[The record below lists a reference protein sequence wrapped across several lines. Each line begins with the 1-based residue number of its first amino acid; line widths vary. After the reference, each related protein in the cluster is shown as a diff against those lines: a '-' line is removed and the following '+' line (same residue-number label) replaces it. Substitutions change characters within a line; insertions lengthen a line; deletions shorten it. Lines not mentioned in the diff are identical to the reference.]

1 MDSRTLK
8 LIKDTIGLIDNIAK
22 GLNINQKAIK
32 VHSSTINAVRAKLEK
47 YTEQNK
53 DAEYMK
59 TLSPIESQTF
69 MQNVKAMYD
78 THEKLRKELDYL
90 DMTKYPTYLLNATQ
104 ALDKAYLLA
113 DYIYKNILGECGD
126 IVIPHL
132 TCIKEKHVADATY
145 TQMILSLSTELEAYV
160 HDMYEDHIKSM
171 YDTQFTTTLSTT
183 LLLPVYNHLIEAY
196 QWMDNENTRL
206 KSEAIPEIAK
216 IDIPAELVPELPK
229 SPKDELPKFN

>member
-1 MDSRTLK
+1 MDSRKLK

-32 VHSSTINAVRAKLEK
+32 VHSSTINAVRARLEK
-47 YTEQNK
+47 YDNQNK

-69 MQNVKAMYD
+69 MQNVKNMYD

-90 DMTKYPTYLLNATQ
+90 DMTKYPTYLANATQ
-104 ALDKAYLLA
+104 ALDKAYLLT

-160 HDMYEDHIKSM
+160 HDMYEDHIHAE
-171 YDTQFTTTLSTT
+171 FNPE
-183 LLLPVYNHLIEAY
+183 LLVFMPVYTYLIEAY

-206 KSEAIPEIAK
+206 KSEAIPEIAQ

-229 SPKDELPKFN
+229 SPKDDLPKFN